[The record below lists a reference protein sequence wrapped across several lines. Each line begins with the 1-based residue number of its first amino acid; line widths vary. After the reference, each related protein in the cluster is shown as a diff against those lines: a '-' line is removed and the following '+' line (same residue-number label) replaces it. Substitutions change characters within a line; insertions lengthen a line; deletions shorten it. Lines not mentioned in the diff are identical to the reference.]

1 MRALTLALPAVLL
14 TAAAALPAQADAAAP
29 RARLNHGTLHVT
41 GNGSAQTLAL
51 RLKPSN
57 PRRLVVDLGAN
68 GSPDFTFKRKRV
80 KRILV
85 ETRGGADRVR
95 INDSGGAFT
104 DKIPTT
110 IDGGAGNDT
119 LRGGAGAETFRGRT
133 GRDTVVGR
141 GGADVAR
148 LGRGNDRFDWA
159 PGDGSDTVDGQ
170 AGRDTL
176 RFTGSNGAEAF
187 EVNADGRRAH
197 LLRDVGGIDMNTEA
211 VESIDLDA
219 LGGAD
224 TTTVRDLRG
233 TALTALDADLGAADG
248 NLDRVTVEGRN
259 GGDAIEALG
268 TPGDAAVTGL
278 AARVRIRNAEPADSL
293 TISALGGDDTVS
305 AATLPAAALKLIVD
319 AGADNDTVTGG
330 EGDDTLL
337 GGDGDDTVDPRRGD
351 DIAFLGANNDRAIW
365 NPGDGSDA
373 LEGQDGRDRMV
384 FNGAGGNEDFDV
396 SANGQ
401 RVRFTRNVGS
411 ITMDLDDIE
420 QIDLATLGGADTT
433 TVHDLAGTA
442 LDRVA
447 TDLGADGQADRVVA
461 DGTDAA
467 DVVSVNGS
475 GGAATV
481 GGLAAVITLAGAE
494 PALDGLEI
502 RARGGDDVV
511 DASALAGTVARLTA
525 DGGAA
530 DDILLGSAG
539 PDTLLGGVGDDV
551 LLGGPGADTLDGGP
565 GDNVV
570 IQD

>member
-1 MRALTLALPAVLL
+1 
-14 TAAAALPAQADAAAP
+14 
-29 RARLNHGTLHVT
+29 
-41 GNGSAQTLAL
+41 
-51 RLKPSN
+51 
-57 PRRLVVDLGAN
+57 
-68 GSPDFTFKRKRV
+68 
-80 KRILV
+80 
-85 ETRGGADRVR
+85 
-95 INDSGGAFT
+95 
-104 DKIPTT
+104 
-110 IDGGAGNDT
+110 
-119 LRGGAGAETFRGRT
+119 
-133 GRDTVVGR
+133 
-141 GGADVAR
+141 
-148 LGRGNDRFDWA
+148 
-159 PGDGSDTVDGQ
+159 
-170 AGRDTL
+170 
-176 RFTGSNGAEAF
+176 
-187 EVNADGRRAH
+187 
-197 LLRDVGGIDMNTEA
+197 
-211 VESIDLDA
+211 
-219 LGGAD
+219 
-224 TTTVRDLRG
+224 
-233 TALTALDADLGAADG
+233 
-248 NLDRVTVEGRN
+248 
-259 GGDAIEALG
+259 
-268 TPGDAAVTGL
+268 
-278 AARVRIRNAEPADSL
+278 
-293 TISALGGDDTVS
+293 
-305 AATLPAAALKLIVD
+305 
-319 AGADNDTVTGG
+319 
-330 EGDDTLL
+330 
-337 GGDGDDTVDPRRGD
+337 
-351 DIAFLGANNDRAIW
+351 
-365 NPGDGSDA
+365 
-373 LEGQDGRDRMV
+373 MV

-411 ITMDLDDIE
+411 ITMDLDDVE

>member
-1 MRALTLALPAVLL
+1 MT
-14 TAAAALPAQADAAAP
+14 
-29 RARLNHGTLHVT
+29 
-41 GNGSAQTLAL
+41 
-51 RLKPSN
+51 
-57 PRRLVVDLGAN
+57 
-68 GSPDFTFKRKRV
+68 
-80 KRILV
+80 
-85 ETRGGADRVR
+85 
-95 INDSGGAFT
+95 
-104 DKIPTT
+104 
-110 IDGGAGNDT
+110 
-119 LRGGAGAETFRGRT
+119 
-133 GRDTVVGR
+133 
-141 GGADVAR
+141 
-148 LGRGNDRFDWA
+148 
-159 PGDGSDTVDGQ
+159 
-170 AGRDTL
+170 
-176 RFTGSNGAEAF
+176 
-187 EVNADGRRAH
+187 ADGRRAH

-293 TISALGGDDTVS
+293 TINALGGEDTVS

-319 AGADNDTVTGG
+319 AGAGNDTVTGG

-351 DIAFLGANNDRAIW
+351 DVAFLGANDDRAIW
-365 NPGDGSDA
+365 NPGDGSDV

-384 FNGAGGNEDFDV
+384 FNGSGGNEDFDV

-401 RVRFTRNVGS
+401 RVRFTRDVGS
-411 ITMDLDDIE
+411 ITMDLNDIE
-420 QIDLATLGGADTT
+420 QIDLAALGGADTT

-442 LDRVA
+442 LNRVA

-530 DDILLGSAG
+530 DDILIGSAG